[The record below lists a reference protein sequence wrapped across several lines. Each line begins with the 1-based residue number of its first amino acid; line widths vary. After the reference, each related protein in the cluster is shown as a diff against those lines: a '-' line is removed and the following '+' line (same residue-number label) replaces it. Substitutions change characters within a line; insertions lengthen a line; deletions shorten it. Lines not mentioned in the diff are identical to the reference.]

1 MCWNVSIASLLHTIR
16 TLQMRAHQWQR
27 LCCKAGL
34 HSALTGFIQ
43 SCQECRHQLDG
54 SVLLFMGPSC
64 GTVCYILSMTSVRN
78 IFLLVMNTTG
88 LAFLWIWRH
97 LQCLILIYSLQRVAR
112 LRYGTGNEDRCREV
126 PLVVYTQTRESSN
139 GVSLTQLIQADNTLL
154 FVLDQNILCQ
164 TQPSSN
170 VVYNL
175 FTFLLL
181 AYILAHK
188 PKIVRIFWMVVS
200 ADDFRLNFDDK
211 ALGVGLYVGHATM
224 PHSHTL
230 TVRVSTAW
238 TIH

>member
-1 MCWNVSIASLLHTIR
+1 
-16 TLQMRAHQWQR
+16 
-27 LCCKAGL
+27 
-34 HSALTGFIQ
+34 
-43 SCQECRHQLDG
+43 
-54 SVLLFMGPSC
+54 
-64 GTVCYILSMTSVRN
+64 
-78 IFLLVMNTTG
+78 
-88 LAFLWIWRH
+88 
-97 LQCLILIYSLQRVAR
+97 
-112 LRYGTGNEDRCREV
+112 
-126 PLVVYTQTRESSN
+126 VVYTQTRESSN